1 MKLNEVELS
10 EDNLRAGLDTF
21 EELTESQ
28 YKSALK
34 LYGAMVR
41 AGANP
46 LNAIEETLEMA
57 VTGTEEDPMRLL
69 TARIAAGVTLGQ
81 RSDDTTTSVFGVPLN
96 TIPTPRSFLE
106 KRAAAKLHP
115 ILKARKGTVF
125 GWFLIGIIM
134 GWLITLFAQGVTWI
148 TTGIVWNPW
157 VPWYLIYPLSIIA
170 FTAYGYQKAIR
181 PRSTE
186 DSEEAKSALY
196 PNGYKTQ
203 EVK

>member
-21 EELTESQ
+21 AGPTTSR
-28 YKSALK
+28 YKNAVK
-34 LYGAMVR
+34 LYGVMIK

-46 LNAIEETLEMA
+46 YKAIEETLEMA
-57 VTGTEEDPMRLL
+57 VQGLQEDPMRLP
-69 TARIAAGVTLGQ
+69 TARIAAGVTLVQ
-81 RSDDTTTSVFGVPLN
+81 RSDDTTTSVFGIPLN
-96 TIPTPRSFLE
+96 TVPTPLPLVER
-106 KRAAAKLHP
+106 RAAAKLHP

-125 GWFLIGIIM
+125 GWFLLGIIM